1 MFDFSFQNGP
11 KPLSQLM
18 EESMASDPLTKIQP
32 ILWTPHLEA
41 LDRRVSIILSTLR
54 ECIET
59 NPVHDVIYARD
70 NFGEN

>member
-1 MFDFSFQNGP
+1 
-11 KPLSQLM
+11 
-18 EESMASDPLTKIQP
+18 MASDPLTKIQP
-32 ILWTPHLEA
+32 ILWKPHLEA